1 MNGHRT
7 ITIQE
12 VVPPVLDIASVVVT
26 GVMSRG
32 MF

>member
-1 MNGHRT
+1 MNGKKITT
-7 ITIQE
+7 IHE
-12 VVPPVLDIASVVVT
+12 VVAPVLDITSVVVT